1 MEIEKK
7 ELDMLE
13 CLQDSII
20 NKNREKSESKN
31 TTADDIFGKRVGE
44 YLKVLPTIFK
54 LQARNE
60 IQNVFLK

>member
-20 NKNREKSESKN
+20 NKNKEKSESKN

-44 YLKVLPTIFK
+44 Y
-54 LQARNE
+54 
-60 IQNVFLK
+60 